1 MGRGLVPW
9 GNRNAAHV
17 PHSPGHQIQPRPHDH
32 HRLARHRR
40 RERPAINDQNAYDT
54 ISKALDIYG
63 AVDTGIGI
71 SGVTLPALLQAGFIV
86 AGALV
91 ATVAPAIGVGAAHN
105 DALRKTSRD
114 FFFDGFCRTLVMRAD
129 NWSTNTVEAYW
140 PPLKDP
146 PFNSVYKEKRESFR
160 FLYNAGLKAGVLQ
173 ARRMNA
179 VDIRNL
185 FVLLRSKLKPS
196 EVEEYPADV
205 DEVQGWSPQKRKD
218 YYGRLASILKDII
231 LKKNLQ
237 VKFS

>member
-1 MGRGLVPW
+1 LCPGVTGTRHTCRILPDIKYNLDPTTITGWRGTGGVSAPQLT
-9 GNRNAAHV
+9 N
-17 PHSPGHQIQPRPHDH
+17 
-32 HRLARHRR
+32 
-40 RERPAINDQNAYDT
+40 QNAYDT

-173 ARRMNA
+173 ARADERGGHKEPVRPA
-179 VDIRNL
+179 
-185 FVLLRSKLKPS
+185 SLKAQT
-196 EVEEYPADV
+196 VRLEEYPADV